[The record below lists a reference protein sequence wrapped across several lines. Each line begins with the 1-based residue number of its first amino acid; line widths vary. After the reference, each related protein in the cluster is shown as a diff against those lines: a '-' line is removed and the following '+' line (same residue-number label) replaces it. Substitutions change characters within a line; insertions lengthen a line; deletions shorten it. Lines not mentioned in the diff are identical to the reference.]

1 MSGIRSARCR
11 CAIQIE
17 QPHDRGASKQFH
29 DVAGP
34 HLPHHVAAMHLHG
47 SGRSMQRQGNL
58 PIVLAF
64 QDQMEDPQFRLGQ
77 GVVVA
82 GRRRWFW
89 PSRD

>member
-1 MSGIRSARCR
+1 
-11 CAIQIE
+11 
-17 QPHDRGASKQFH
+17 
-29 DVAGP
+29 
-34 HLPHHVAAMHLHG
+34 
-47 SGRSMQRQGNL
+47 MQRQGNL